1 MGIEIRSHDHASEL
15 ISLSG
20 TYLEQH
26 ESENNLPIGLAYKLS
41 EAPHYYGSK
50 SPLLLSILEDE
61 RVVGVAIMT
70 PPRRIILSK
79 IDTEVLVVMNRLVHH
94 LRGINTR
101 IPGVVGPAVEAQA
114 FSDCWLEET
123 FSVSARVAMRMRVF
137 EARKV
142 TNVSLSPGN
151 LRLARMDDQRL
162 MAKWITNFSEEIREP
177 VDLENAKSHAERSIK
192 RQELYIWDNGE
203 PVSIAKES
211 RPTRNGTTINT
222 MYTPPEYRNKGYATS
237 CVWSLTEQMLT
248 DRYSFCSLYTN
259 LSNPTSNNIYSK
271 IGYVPVGDALVFDFR
286 SDRGFG
292 LKT

>member
-1 MGIEIRSHDHASEL
+1 MGIEIRSHNHASEL

-79 IDTEVLVVMNRLVHH
+79 IDTEVRVAMRQLVHH
-94 LRGINTR
+94 LRGINKR
-101 IPGVVGPAVEAQA
+101 IPGVVGPAAEAQA
-114 FSDCWLEET
+114 FSDCWREET
-123 FSVSARVAMRMRVF
+123 LSVSARVAMRMRVF

-142 TNVSLSPGN
+142 ADVPLSPGE
-151 LRLARMDDQRL
+151 LRFARIGDHPLTTQ
-162 MAKWITNFSEEIREP
+162 WIVTLLETTGEP
-177 VDLENAKSHAERSIK
+177 VDLNSVKSRAGQLIND
-192 RQELYIWDNGE
+192 QQLYIWYHDE
-203 PVSIAKES
+203 PVSIASVS
-211 RPTRNGTTINT
+211 RPTRNGITINT
-222 MYTPPEYRNKGYATS
+222 VYTPPEHRNKGYATS

-248 DRYSFCSLYTN
+248 DRYSFCSLYTD

-271 IGYVPVGDALVFDFR
+271 IGYVPVGDALVFDFVPKFPR
-286 SDRGFG
+286 Y
-292 LKT
+292 

>member
-1 MGIEIRSHDHASEL
+1 MGIEIRSHNHASEL

-79 IDTEVLVVMNRLVHH
+79 IDTEVRVAMRQLVHH
-94 LRGINTR
+94 LRGTNTR
-101 IPGVVGPAVEAQA
+101 IPGVVGPAAEAQA
-114 FSDCWLEET
+114 FSDCWLEDMPG
-123 FSVSARVAMRMRVF
+123 VSSRIARRMCVF

-142 TNVSLSPGN
+142 ADVPLSPGE
-151 LRLARMDDQRL
+151 LRFARIGDHPLTTQ
-162 MAKWITNFSEEIREP
+162 WIVTLLETTGEP
-177 VDLENAKSHAERSIK
+177 VDLNSVKSRAGQLIND
-192 RQELYIWDNGE
+192 QQLYIWDHDE
-203 PVSIAKES
+203 PVSIASVS
-211 RPTRNGTTINT
+211 RPTRNGITTNT
-222 MYTPPEYRNKGYATS
+222 VYTPPEHRNKGYATS

-248 DRYSFCSLYTN
+248 DRYSFCSLYTD
-259 LSNPTSNNIYSK
+259 LSNSTSNSIYSK
-271 IGYVPVGDALVFDFR
+271 IGYVPVGDALAFDFVPKFSR
-286 SDRGFG
+286 F
-292 LKT
+292 

>member
-1 MGIEIRSHDHASEL
+1 MVEIQSHNHASEL

-26 ESENNLPIGLAYKLS
+26 ESENNLPIGLVYKLA

-79 IDTEVLVVMNRLVHH
+79 IDTEFLVAMRQLVHH

-101 IPGVVGPAVEAQA
+101 LPGVVGPAAEAQA

-123 FSVSARVAMRMRVF
+123 SSVSARVATRMQVF
-137 EARKV
+137 EARNV
-142 TNVSLSPGN
+142 TNASLSPGK
-151 LRLARMDDQRL
+151 LRLARPDDHLL
-162 MAKWITNFSEEIREP
+162 MAEWIANFSVEIKEP
-177 VDLENAKSHAERSIK
+177 VDLKSAKSHAERSIK
-192 RQELYIWDNGE
+192 GQELYIWDDSK
-203 PVSIAKES
+203 PVCIAKES

-222 MYTPPEYRNKGYATS
+222 VYTPPEHRNKGYATS
-237 CVWSLTEQMLT
+237 CVWSLTQKMLT
-248 DRYSFCSLYTN
+248 DRYSFCSLYTD
-259 LSNPTSNNIYSK
+259 LSNPTSNSIYSK
-271 IGYVPVGDALVFDFR
+271 IGYVPVGDALAFDFQSNR
-286 SDRGFG
+286 VGS
-292 LKT
+292 KT

>member
-1 MGIEIRSHDHASEL
+1 MGIEIRSHNHASEL

-79 IDTEVLVVMNRLVHH
+79 VDTEVLVAMRQLIHH
-94 LRGINTR
+94 LRRINTR

-114 FSDCWLEET
+114 FSDCWLEDMPG
-123 FSVSARVAMRMRVF
+123 VSSRIARRMRVF

-222 MYTPPEYRNKGYATS
+222 SVHAARIS
-237 CVWSLTEQMLT
+237 Q
-248 DRYSFCSLYTN
+248 
-259 LSNPTSNNIYSK
+259 
-271 IGYVPVGDALVFDFR
+271 
-286 SDRGFG
+286 
-292 LKT
+292 